1 MKNYSFIPWV
11 KEEGVFVATKGQKF
25 RAKIGMSY
33 RMDFFP
39 KSMMKQMSELTNKEF
54 EKKWKVMKEKGMVKE
69 AYVKYD
75 KVGKMIDV
83 CSQLFKE
90 ERENE

>member
-11 KEEGVFVATKGQKF
+11 KEEGVFVATKGQKI
-25 RAKIGMSY
+25 RAKIGLSY
-33 RMDFFP
+33 RLGFFP
-39 KSMMKQMSELTNKEF
+39 KSMMKQMSDLPDKEF
-54 EKKWKVMKEKGMVKE
+54 EKKWKMMKENGMVKE
-69 AYVKYD
+69 AFVKYD